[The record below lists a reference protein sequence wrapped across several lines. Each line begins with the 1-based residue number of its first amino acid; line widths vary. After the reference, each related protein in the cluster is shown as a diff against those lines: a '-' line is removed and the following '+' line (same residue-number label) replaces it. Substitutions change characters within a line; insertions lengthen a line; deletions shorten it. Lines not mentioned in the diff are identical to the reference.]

1 MGYEWDPVRAKRN
14 TMLRLAI
21 AFVATIGVTA
31 VPLWIALK
39 TGAI

>member
-1 MGYEWDPVRAKRN
+1 
-14 TMLRLAI
+14 MLRLAI
-21 AFVATIGVTA
+21 AFAATIGVTA